1 MNRSLVEEKL
11 ICRVPHSIY
20 RIGAIVLGL
29 GSIGLIWCFEFWV
42 PYEFRNYLFNVLQST
57 GSLFAWLLSI
67 IFLVGVSVTLER
79 IAFILVYSLW
89 STRIRFNGHNH
100 SEKVMYDEAG
110 DYGGVDHNAR
120 NYTIQYIRACVEF
133 SNDGGKHSIDIRS
146 QGKLRARDLTL
157 DGEDLR
163 RGIQALEVCALLAPT
178 IGFMGT
184 LTGLVQAFSALG
196 SGAGLNAALSGLGV
210 SMTTSLIGAGLY
222 VLFILEDSLLKTWAA
237 SVEDNAFAFYRHY
250 LDLES

>member
-110 DYGGVDHNAR
+110 DYGVSTTTLETTPFNTYGHALNLVTTVVNIASIFVLRGSCAR
-120 NYTIQYIRACVEF
+120 EI
-133 SNDGGKHSIDIRS
+133 
-146 QGKLRARDLTL
+146 
-157 DGEDLR
+157 
-163 RGIQALEVCALLAPT
+163 
-178 IGFMGT
+178 
-184 LTGLVQAFSALG
+184 
-196 SGAGLNAALSGLGV
+196 
-210 SMTTSLIGAGLY
+210 
-222 VLFILEDSLLKTWAA
+222 
-237 SVEDNAFAFYRHY
+237 
-250 LDLES
+250 